1 MLKGEI
7 DIYPEYTGTGWLFVP
22 KKELIRDPI
31 KLYEG
36 VKKEYSSKY
45 GIKWLGLYG
54 FNDTYALVIKKSV
67 ADKLNINT
75 YSDLAKNSDSLK
87 FGAEPDFY
95 EREVGYKGLQ
105 KEYGFNFKNKTELDI
120 GLKFENVE
128 KSYENGIKIIDDLNF
143 TIHSEEFITLIGKSG
158 CGKTTMLKLIN
169 GLIKPDSG
177 KIFISGKEI
186 NQWDI
191 IQLRR
196 SIGYVIQQTGLFPHM
211 SIEDNIG
218 YVLNIKKVAK
228 EERAKQAK
236 ELIELVGLS
245 SEYLKKYPRELS
257 GGQNQRVGVARALA
271 SNPDIIL
278 MDEPFGA
285 VDDITRRVLQE
296 EILKIQERLKKT
308 IVFVT
313 HDIDEAFK
321 LGSRIVLFDDGK
333 IVQKGNRKEMIF
345 NPKNKF
351 VEDFFGSKN
360 FTAYLNVTPIS
371 EVMITGSEEKN
382 IPSVKEESSLME
394 GIKILFNY
402 GLESIAVED
411 KTGKIVGMFSLK
423 HIKESI

>member
-1 MLKGEI
+1 M
-7 DIYPEYTGTGWLFVP
+7 
-22 KKELIRDPI
+22 ELI
-31 KLYEG
+31 
-36 VKKEYSSKY
+36 
-45 GIKWLGLYG
+45 
-54 FNDTYALVIKKSV
+54 
-67 ADKLNINT
+67 
-75 YSDLAKNSDSLK
+75 
-87 FGAEPDFY
+87 
-95 EREVGYKGLQ
+95 
-105 KEYGFNFKNKTELDI
+105 
-120 GLKFENVE
+120 KFENVE
-128 KSYENGIKIIDDLNF
+128 KSYKNGIKVIDNLNF

-196 SIGYVIQQTGLFPHM
+196 SIGYVIQQIGLFPHM

-218 YVLNIKKVAK
+218 YVLNIKKVSK
-228 EERAKQAK
+228 EERVKKAS

-271 SNPDIIL
+271 SNPEIIL

-296 EILKIQERLKKT
+296 EILKLNEKLKKT
-308 IVFVT
+308 VVFVT
-313 HDIDEAFK
+313 HDIDEAFR
-321 LGSRIVLFDDGK
+321 LGSRIVLFDKGK
-333 IVQKGNRKEMIF
+333 IVQQGNRKEMIF

-351 VEDFFGSKN
+351 VEDFFGTKN
-360 FTAYLNVTPIS
+360 FTAYLNVTLVRD
-371 EVMITGSEEKN
+371 VMIPNFEAKS
-382 IPSVKEESSLME
+382 IPRVKEESSLME

-402 GLESIAVED
+402 GLEDIAVED
-411 KTGKIVGMFSLK
+411 KEGKILGMFSLK
-423 HIKESI
+423 HIKDRI